1 MIVRVLGD
9 GQYELDDV
17 EADEFTSLDDALG
30 RHVEEGDEE
39 AYRRDLASLL
49 DYVHRNGT
57 AVSDDEFRPSDQV
70 LPDPTSSLAEVQALL
85 EDEPALVEE
94 EHAGS

>member
-17 EADEFTSLDDALG
+17 EADEFTNLDEALA

-39 AYRRDLASLL
+39 AYRRDLDSLL

-57 AVSDDEFRPSDQV
+57 TVSDDDFRPSDQV
-70 LPDPTSSLAEVQALL
+70 LPDPSASLAEVKALL
-85 EDEPALVEE
+85 EE

>member
-17 EADEFTSLDDALG
+17 EANEFTNLDEALA

-39 AYRRDLASLL
+39 AYRRDLDSLL
-49 DYVHRNGT
+49 DYVHRKGT
-57 AVSDDEFRPSDQV
+57 AVSDDDFRPSDQV
-70 LPDPTSSLAEVQALL
+70 LPDPASSLAEVKALL
-85 EDEPALVEE
+85 EE

>member
-9 GQYELDDV
+9 GQYELDNV
-17 EADEFTSLDDALG
+17 EADKFTNLDEALA

-39 AYRRDLASLL
+39 AYHRDLDSLL

-57 AVSDDEFRPSDQV
+57 AVPDDDFRPSDQV
-70 LPDPTSSLAEVQALL
+70 LPDPSASLAEVKALL

>member
-9 GQYELDDV
+9 GQYELDDI
-17 EADEFTSLDDALG
+17 EAEDFTNLDDALG

-39 AYRRDLASLL
+39 AYRRDLDSLL
-49 DYVHRNGT
+49 DYVRRNGT
-57 AVSDDEFRPSDQV
+57 PLGDEDFRPSDQV
-70 LPDPTSSLAEVQALL
+70 LPDPSSSLAEVKALL
-85 EDEPALVEE
+85 EDEQALVEE

>member
-17 EADEFTSLDDALG
+17 EAEEFTSLDDALG
-30 RHVEEGDEE
+30 QHVEDGDEE

-57 AVSDDEFRPSDQV
+57 AVPDDDFRPSDQV
-70 LPDPTSSLAEVQALL
+70 LPDPSSSLAEIKALL
-85 EDEPALVEE
+85 EGEQAIVEE

>member
-1 MIVRVLGD
+1 MIVRILGE

-17 EADEFTSLDDALG
+17 EAGEFTRLDDALG

-39 AYRRDLASLL
+39 AYRRDLAALL
-49 DYVHRNGT
+49 EYVHRNATTLG
-57 AVSDDEFRPSDQV
+57 DDDFRPSDQV
-70 LPDPTSSLAEVQALL
+70 LPDPSSSLAEVKALL
-85 EDEPALVEE
+85 EE

>member
-17 EADEFTSLDDALG
+17 EAEEYTSLDDALG
-30 RHVEEGDEE
+30 RHIDEGDEE
-39 AYRRDLASLL
+39 AYRRDLAAML

-57 AVSDDEFRPSDQV
+57 PLGDDDFRPSDEV
-70 LPDPTSSLAEVQALL
+70 LPDPSSSLAEVKALL
-85 EDEPALVEE
+85 EE

>member
-17 EADEFTSLDDALG
+17 EAEEYTSLDDALG
-30 RHVEEGDEE
+30 RHIDEGDED
-39 AYRRDLASLL
+39 AYRRDLDSLL
-49 DYVHRNGT
+49 EYVHRNGT
-57 AVSDDEFRPSDQV
+57 PLGDDDFRPSDQA
-70 LPDPTSSLAEVQALL
+70 LPDPSSSLAEVKALL
-85 EDEPALVEE
+85 EE

>member
-17 EADEFTSLDDALG
+17 EAGEFTTLDDALAQ
-30 RHVEEGDEE
+30 HVDDGDEE
-39 AYRRDLASLL
+39 AYRRDLAALL

-57 AVSDDEFRPSDQV
+57 AMSDDDFRPSDQV
-70 LPDPTSSLAEVQALL
+70 LPDPSASLAEVKALL
-85 EDEPALVEE
+85 EE
-94 EHAGS
+94 EHA